1 MANIEKLELTIKDDA
16 IHCEGCEGRIQ
27 TVLGKL
33 PGVMKVA
40 ADHKTQQVSL
50 TIDTTKTP
58 LEEVKDKLE
67 FAGYHTE

>member
-1 MANIEKLELTIKDDA
+1 MAKIEKLELTVEDNA

-27 TVLGKL
+27 TVLSKL
-33 PGVMKVA
+33 PGVVKVA

-58 LEEVKDKLE
+58 LEEVKAKLE
-67 FAGYHTE
+67 FAGYRTE